1 MTSQL
6 KAKKIKYL
14 TIAIAV
20 VLCLFAIITFL
31 MYNHLENQRIDRE
44 AVTFTENL
52 TISFNTPAKISDFIA
67 QLNGELIED
76 QAINTTTLGKQT
88 VKFDFFNLKHKK
100 RTREL
105 TINIIDDLKPQIY
118 GNSTYTVYQGYK
130 GELTDLMMSVDDRD
144 DHPKREILG
153 KYDLEQ
159 PGTYQLTYKITD
171 DHHNSSE
178 KNFTLQVIEPP
189 ASSSNQTWQLAPS
202 TASGTPIA
210 EIIEQYQTHKTKIG
224 IDVSEWQGK
233 IDWSKVKQA
242 GVEFAFIRLGYQANY
257 GGELVLDPYFKSNI
271 EAALAAKIPVGV
283 YFFSYANSTT
293 EAENQA
299 NWIIEQI
306 KPYQLDLGIAFDWEN
321 WQNFNQANLSQYSL
335 GQVAQTFINTVQ
347 DKSYQGL
354 LYSSKNYLDLIWRPE
369 QTTIWLAQYYHKPTY
384 EGDFTFWQLSDQG
397 QVDGINGFVD
407 LNLWYPD

>member
-31 MYNHLENQRIDRE
+31 IYNHLENQRIDRE
-44 AVTFTENL
+44 AVTFTDNL
-52 TISFNTPAKISDFIA
+52 TIGFNTPAKISDFIA

-105 TINIIDDLKPQIY
+105 TINIIDD
-118 GNSTYTVYQGYK
+118 
-130 GELTDLMMSVDDRD
+130 RD

-171 DHHNSSE
+171 DYHNSSE

-210 EIIEQYQTHKTKIG
+210 EIIEQCQTHKTKVG